1 MSLVA
6 PVSGGAR
13 LFQGFPIGSPMSEKP
28 PRLDARVESLAADAR
43 REAERR
49 VAAGEKPR
57 LSRLFLAPT
66 LRFLRAYFPGRG
78 VLKGMAGF
86 VDARMAGLASFVTEA
101 AHVQMA
107 KGAQA
112 AAAGGEIPA
121 FGGANLPLSAT
132 IICRNE
138 RNYITKCM
146 ESLDGFHEIVVVDS
160 GSTDATLDLL
170 RRFIARGWPIKLI
183 ERGWPGYARQKQ
195 FAWEQ
200 ATGDW
205 VLSIDSDEWLD
216 DDLRRALPALLAAR
230 EDVAAWKL
238 RRPLA
243 FYGQE
248 QVAPKGARPERIT
261 RLARRGKVRFD
272 ESALVHE
279 GLVADGRILEAA
291 QGFLRHDRALR
302 IDAQIVKE
310 MTYARLK
317 AEQRFLR
324 GKTPSR
330 LRIVVNPWLYFLR
343 IFFVNRVY
351 LYGIDGY
358 ILARTRAAYSFF
370 GETIHWQMAQDKTP

>member
-1 MSLVA
+1 
-6 PVSGGAR
+6 
-13 LFQGFPIGSPMSEKP
+13 MSEKR

-49 VAAGEKPR
+49 LAAGERSR
-57 LSRLFLAPT
+57 LSRLFFSPALH
-66 LRFLRAYFPGRG
+66 FLRAYFFGRG
-78 VLKGMAGF
+78 VLKGMVGF
-86 VDARMAGLASFVTEA
+86 VDARMEGLASFVTEA

-107 KGAQA
+107 KGAQGPA
-112 AAAGGEIPA
+112 PGGQIPG
-121 FGGANLPLSAT
+121 FGGARLPLAAT

-138 RNYITKCM
+138 KNYIKKCV
-146 ESLDGFHEIVVVDS
+146 ESLDGFDEIIIVDS
-160 GSTDATLDLL
+160 GSTDGTPDIL
-170 RRFIARGWPIKLI
+170 RGFVARGWPIKLI

-200 ATGDW
+200 ATRDW

-216 DDLRRALPALLAAR
+216 DDLRHALPALLAAPQ
-230 EDVAAWKL
+230 DVVGWKL

-261 RLARRGKVRFD
+261 RLARRDKVRFD

-279 GLVADGRILEAA
+279 GLVADGRILEAG

-302 IDAQIVKE
+302 IDAQIMKE
-310 MTYARLK
+310 MNYARLK
-317 AEQRFLR
+317 AEQRVLR

-343 IFFVNRVY
+343 IFFINRVY

-370 GETIHWQMAQDKTP
+370 GEALHWRLSQENERL

>member
-1 MSLVA
+1 
-6 PVSGGAR
+6 
-13 LFQGFPIGSPMSEKP
+13 MSEKP
-28 PRLDARVESLAADAR
+28 PRLDARVESLAANAR

-49 VAAGEKPR
+49 VNAGEKAR
-57 LSRLFLAPT
+57 LSRLLFFPT
-66 LRFLRAYFPGRG
+66 LCFLRAYFSGRG

-86 VDARMAGLASFVTEA
+86 IDARAAGLACFVTEA

-107 KGAQA
+107 KGAQEPA
-112 AAAGGEIPA
+112 PGGEIPGFA
-121 FGGANLPLSAT
+121 GATLPLSGT

-138 RNYITKCM
+138 RHYIKKCV

-160 GSTDATLDLL
+160 GSTDGTPDIL
-170 RRFIARGWPIKLI
+170 RGFIAHGWPIRLI
-183 ERGWPGYARQKQ
+183 ERGWPGYAMQKQ

-200 ATGDW
+200 ATRDW

-216 DDLRRALPALLAAR
+216 DELRRALPALLAAP
-230 EDVAAWKL
+230 EDVVAWKL

-261 RLARRGKVRFD
+261 RLARREKVRFD

-279 GLVADGRILEAA
+279 GLVADGRILEAD

-310 MTYARLK
+310 LTYARLK

-324 GKTPSR
+324 GDKPSR

-343 IFFVNRVY
+343 IFFLNRVY

-370 GETIHWQMAQDKTP
+370 GETLHWQFSQESQRL

>member
-1 MSLVA
+1 
-6 PVSGGAR
+6 
-13 LFQGFPIGSPMSEKP
+13 MSETP

-49 VAAGEKPR
+49 LAAGTRPR
-57 LSRLFLAPT
+57 LSRLFFSPT
-66 LRFLRAYFPGRG
+66 LQFLRAYFGGRG
-78 VLKGMAGF
+78 VLDGMTGF
-86 VDARMAGLASFVTEA
+86 IDARAAGLSSFVTEA
-101 AHVQMA
+101 AHYQMA
-107 KGAQA
+107 KGAQENA
-112 AAAGGEIPA
+112 QGNAQGSAQAPAPGGEIRS
-121 FGGANLPLSAT
+121 FGGARLPLSAT

-138 RNYITKCM
+138 VGYIRKCM
-146 ESLDGFHEIVVVDS
+146 ESLDEIAEIIVVDS
-160 GSTDATLDLL
+160 GSSDATLDVV
-170 RRFIARGWPIKLI
+170 RGFAARGWPIKLI
-183 ERGWPGYARQKQ
+183 ERDWPGYAKQKQ

-200 ATGDW
+200 TTRDW

-216 DDLRRALPALLAAR
+216 DDLRRALPGLLAAPQ
-230 EDVAAWKL
+230 DVVAWKL

-243 FYGQE
+243 FFGQE

-261 RLARRGKVRFD
+261 RLARRDKVRFD

-279 GLVADGRILEAA
+279 GLVADGQILEAR

-302 IDAQIVKE
+302 IDAQILKE

-317 AEQRFLR
+317 AEQRVRR

-343 IFFVNRVY
+343 IFFLNRVY

-370 GETIHWQMAQDKTP
+370 GETLHWRLTKDKKL